1 MRSAGGAVIL
11 RRGFAVAMLAIL
23 TWGAPSW
30 AQSQGAGL
38 PDELAPLRHGPLIVW
53 FLQTKETAPQS
64 NLDAIAA
71 LHHATPLTYQEQT
84 AGSFG
89 QTSSSY
95 GQTAGSYG
103 VDSSTPTIS
112 TPKPAQGEDA
122 PSATPN
128 GIGYKE
134 QEAGTFGQTSSS
146 YGTESSDHGQTAS
159 SYGQNAGSFGTA
171 ASNHGQTAS
180 SYGVSTSAIPGAGDG
195 SGKPGTV
202 AAHHAAVEHFIDR
215 LRQAFPELQANFYEV
230 DPAELKARLTAARGT
245 SAYPDVLLGTLPEV
259 WWKELQGQYGVAM
272 LRPAEFY
279 QNGVTSNLPRVEDF
293 AILMRAPH
301 MQAAHA
307 FAIWMSEPNAGC
319 PGCVQAQLSAK
330 ERAATTVALG
340 AMDSLLH
347 NQPITGYADPA
358 MADGLAPGMQ
368 KMLTTTANT
377 VAADASFH
385 VEVERVSVN
394 GSVAAV
400 VLRVL
405 ASSTGV
411 FGVAHPLMILRAQ
424 KDGQWKVLQ
433 VSLNLPQFEAANV
446 RATLMETSPTAVA
459 EQRGGV
465 KGVAL
470 ASPQDG
476 VTGTPRP
483 ELVWDNEGGAG
494 LQVVEWQMDRGD
506 GWTDARLYLV
516 QDHSPRLQTHVIAEF
531 AGTAGSYRWRVWSVG
546 MQGEMTI
553 STWRGFGVVQ

>member
-1 MRSAGGAVIL
+1 VIL
-11 RRGFAVAMLAIL
+11 RRGSLAAMLSAMALTMTL
-23 TWGAPSW
+23 TWGRPSW
-30 AQSQGAGL
+30 TQSQSAGL
-38 PDELAPLRHGPLIVW
+38 PDALAPLRHGPLIVW
-53 FLQTKETAPQS
+53 FLETKATAPQT

-89 QTSSSY
+89 QSSNSF

-103 VDSSTPTIS
+103 VDSNTPSIS

-134 QEAGTFGQTSSS
+134 QEAGSFGQTSSS
-146 YGTESSDHGQTAS
+146 YGSESSEHGQTAS

-195 SGKPGTV
+195 SGKPANV
-202 AAHHAAVEHFIDR
+202 AAHAAAVEHFIER
-215 LRQAFPELQANFYEV
+215 LRSAFPELQANFYEV
-230 DPAELKARLTAARGT
+230 DPAELKQRLAAARGS
-245 SAYPDVLLGTLPEV
+245 SAYPDVLLGTLPAI
-259 WWKELQGQYGVAM
+259 WWNELQGQYGMAM
-272 LRPAEFY
+272 LKQADFY
-279 QNGVTSNLPRVEDF
+279 QNGVTANLPRVEDF
-293 AILMRAPH
+293 AILLRAPH
-301 MQAAHA
+301 MQTARA

-319 PGCVQAQLSAK
+319 PGCVQAALSSK
-330 ERAATTVALG
+330 ERAAATVAMG

-347 NQPITGYADPA
+347 NQPISGYADPA
-358 MADGLAPGMQ
+358 MVDGASSGVQ

-385 VEVERVSVN
+385 VEVERASVN

-405 ASSTGV
+405 VSSGGV
-411 FGVAHPLMILRAQ
+411 FGVAHPMMVLHAQ
-424 KDGQWKVLQ
+424 KDGQWKVLN
-433 VSLNLPQFEAANV
+433 VSLNLPQFEASNV
-446 RATLMETSPTAVA
+446 RATLMDTSPTAVA
-459 EQRGGV
+459 EQKGGV
-465 KGVAL
+465 KGVSL
-470 ASPQDG
+470 AAPQDG
-476 VTGTPRP
+476 NNGGPRP
-483 ELVWDNEGGAG
+483 ELVWDNQGGAG

-506 GWTDARLYLV
+506 GWSDARLYLV

-531 AGTAGSYRWRVWSVG
+531 ASDAGRYRWRVWSVG
-546 MQGEMTI
+546 TQGEMTI
-553 STWRGFGVVQ
+553 SPWRVFGVMQ